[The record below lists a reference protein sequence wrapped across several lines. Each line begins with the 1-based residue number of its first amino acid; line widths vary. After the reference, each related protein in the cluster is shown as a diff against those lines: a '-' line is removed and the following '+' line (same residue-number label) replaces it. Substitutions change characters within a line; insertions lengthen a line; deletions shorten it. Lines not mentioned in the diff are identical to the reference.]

1 MNLFQWLSIT
11 FLAGLLAWEITWFAR
26 GRVLRGPWIVRC
38 CVWLTAAL
46 LIAYPQLAQD
56 VATAV
61 GINRGTDLLLY
72 VFVLGFL
79 ALAFYVY
86 SRYVKLQRELTEVV
100 RHVAVREARR
110 GSGAALNSHG
120 ATTDGP

>member
-1 MNLFQWLSIT
+1 MNPIQWLSLC
-11 FLAGLLAWEITWFAR
+11 FLGGLLIWEMIWFAR

-38 CVWLTAAL
+38 CVWLLAAVF
-46 LIAYPQLAQD
+46 IAHPEFAQD

-61 GINRGTDLLLY
+61 GIQRGTDLLLY
-72 VFVLGFL
+72 VFVLAFL

-110 GSGAALNSHG
+110 
-120 ATTDGP
+120 